1 LNPKRIFWVSFIFM
15 DKDLYKTTQLE
26 ILRHLAKRGYEVFL
40 FAAYSKKK
48 YEKES
53 SNLHSICIPLR
64 DAPLIA
70 NAFFILSLLFFLPF
84 YILYSKPDFLVVE
97 PQDATC
103 FSLMPLLLFPKAKR
117 PKIILDVRTELV
129 AESGGYRKH
138 LKILSYNS
146 SFYIAKKFFDGI
158 TTITPI
164 LKNEISEG
172 FHIDPKSIGVWSSGV
187 NLDHFNP
194 EKFENDAKQLRKDLG
209 LDNKFIVF
217 YHGSFGADRGI
228 IESVK
233 SIELLKEQNNNVVL
247 FLLGT
252 GKLLASITKLIDE
265 MDIRN
270 KILLHEPV
278 ADSDVPKYIAMCNV
292 GILVPSDLP
301 QWKGQCFLKL
311 LEYLA
316 MRKSVIVS
324 DIPAIRSVIGKN
336 RCGIYVSG
344 KMVDPKEIAE
354 AIIYSINNK
363 SQLEQWGLLSKK
375 IVVEGYTW
383 DKVAKDFED
392 YILTL

>member
-1 LNPKRIFWVSFIFM
+1 M
-15 DKDLYKTTQLE
+15 DKHLYKTTQLE

-40 FAAYSKKK
+40 FAACSNKK

-129 AESGGYRKH
+129 AESGGYRKYV
-138 LKILSYNS
+138 KILSYNS
-146 SFYIAKKFFDGI
+146 SFYLAKKFFDGI

-164 LKNEISEG
+164 LKNEIGEG
-172 FHIDPKSIGVWSSGV
+172 FHIDPKSIGLWSSGV
-187 NLDHFNP
+187 NLDRFNP
-194 EKFENDAKQLRKDLG
+194 EKFKNDAKHLRKDLG
-209 LDNKFIVF
+209 LGNKFVVF

-233 SIELLKEQNNNVVL
+233 SIKLLKKQYNDVVL

-252 GKLLASITKLIDE
+252 GKLQAPITKLIDE
-265 MDIRN
+265 IEIRSEV
-270 KILLHEPV
+270 LLHEPV
-278 ADSDVPKYIAMCNV
+278 ADSDVPKYIAMCDV

-316 MRKSVIVS
+316 MGKFVVVS
-324 DIPAIRSVIGKN
+324 DIPAIRNVIGKSK
-336 RCGIYVSG
+336 CGTYVSG
-344 KMVDPKEIAE
+344 QKIDPKEIAE

-363 SQLEQWGLLSKK
+363 PYLEQWGLLGKK
-375 IVVEGYTW
+375 IVEEGYTW

-392 YILTL
+392 YILTC